1 MGSRMLFHTMG
12 SHGMSLSP
20 AQARP
25 AAPDSSGQAGQGV
38 STARLTRS
46 DSMLLAVYEMEQLK
60 ENSTY
65 QCKVEKGD
73 ADKPNGMQM
82 VRRTQKA
89 VADLEVDIL
98 DQGEAQA
105 LDSATAQKLR
115 WVQKNNKGSSEKLTP
130 QNVRE
135 AQRRL
140 ARRASEAEAGLS
152 GST

>member
-1 MGSRMLFHTMG
+1 
-12 SHGMSLSP
+12 
-20 AQARP
+20 
-25 AAPDSSGQAGQGV
+25 
-38 STARLTRS
+38 
-46 DSMLLAVYEMEQLK
+46 MLLAVYEMEQLK